1 MHPKQRAFTLI
12 ELLVVIAII
21 AILAAILFPVFA
33 KAREKARQSSC
44 LSNVKQLMLATMQY
58 TQDYDETLPLNG
70 RDDTVTPSYNVRWYN
85 CIEPYVK
92 SAGVFACPSKRYSG
106 TNRGYG
112 MNYNLS
118 GWGWARAMGDIQ
130 NPAGTCIIMDAGQC
144 SAGVTA
150 AVSAKEFKNY
160 DSSATDWQVTM
171 PSDWNGANAG
181 ANYTNATDSNRLRRP
196 IGRHMDGLI
205 VGYVDGHTKWH
216 GIDAFIGPLPNGWPY
231 GDPNNT
237 WDDR

>member
-1 MHPKQRAFTLI
+1 MRPPRRAFTLI

-44 LSNVKQLMLATMQY
+44 LSNVKQLNLAIMQY
-58 TQDYDETLPLNG
+58 TQDYDETLPING
-70 RDDTVTPSYNVRWYN
+70 RDTTVTPNYEVRWYR

-92 SAGVFACPSKRYSG
+92 SAGVYACPSKKFSG

-112 MNYNLS
+112 ISHTLT

-130 NPAGTCIIMDAGQC
+130 NPAGTCILMDTAQC
-144 SAGVTA
+144 TDAVTG
-150 AVSAKEFKNY
+150 AVTAKEFKNFESY
-160 DSSATDWQVTM
+160 ATDWQVTM
-171 PSDWNGANAG
+171 PSDWTGGNAG
-181 ANYTNATDSNRLRRP
+181 TNYTTTGNSNLTRRP

-205 VGYVDGHTKWH
+205 VGYVDGHSKWM
-216 GIDAFIGPLPNGWPY
+216 GIDAFIGPLPNGWAY
-231 GDPNNT
+231 GDPNNS